1 MTCRAT
7 LLRSKLQSGLLS
19 TAFCKCNVQQM
30 NKSRWQTSRVLTHC
44 LHHIFEQ
51 EASKRSCHVVQFS
64 HPLDT
69 PLETNSH
76 QQSRG
81 TVHWKHSAAACA
93 SAIS

>member
-19 TAFCKCNVQQM
+19 AAFCNCSVQQT
-30 NKSRWQTSRVLTHC
+30 NKSKWQTSLVIIHC
-44 LHHIFEQ
+44 LHTSLSRRPAQ
-51 EASKRSCHVVQFS
+51 EAVIVHFN

-69 PLETNSH
+69 PLKTNNQ

-81 TVHWKHSAAACA
+81 TVPWKYSAATRA